1 VKKRVAVGISGG
13 VDSSVAAYLL
23 KQQGYDVLGM
33 FMINWHDTTGTLSGD
48 CPWNDDLIFAELVAR
63 KLDIPLKTIDF
74 SKEYKTRI
82 VDYMFSEYEKGRT
95 PNPDVL
101 CNREVKFDLFLKAAM
116 QEGADYIATGH
127 YCRKSEI
134 QAEGTHIFR
143 LLAGADGSKDQSY
156 FLCQLSQ
163 SQLEKALFPVGNLLK
178 SEVRK
183 IAREQN
189 LATSD
194 RKDSQGLCFIGKIHL
209 PDFLKQKL
217 EGKAGPVIEIPADHP
232 AYKEYAAAHR
242 NFLSTG
248 EGRAE
253 LTADFPYRPEDGT
266 VIGMHNGAHY
276 YTVGQRKGLNI
287 GGKAEPLFVLQ
298 PDTQGNYLYV
308 GMGHAHPGLNRWGL
322 FIPDSDIH
330 WLRHDLALRPG
341 QTRKVM
347 ARVRY
352 RQALQPA
359 TLYRETEGIYMLFE
373 RRQRGITAGQFA
385 AWYDSEE
392 LLGSGVIS

>member
-23 KQQGYDVLGM
+23 KQQGYDVMGM
-33 FMINWHDTTGTLSGD
+33 FMINWHDTAGTLAGD
-48 CPWNDDLIFAELVAR
+48 CPWNDDLLFAELVAR
-63 KLDIPLKTIDF
+63 KLDIPLKTVDF
-74 SKEYKTRI
+74 SEEYKTRI

-101 CNREVKFDLFLKAAM
+101 CNREVKFDLFLKAAL

-127 YCRKSEI
+127 YCRKAEI
-134 QAEGTHIFR
+134 QAEGGKIYR
-143 LLAGADGSKDQSY
+143 LFAGADASKDQSY

-178 SEVRK
+178 SEVRR
-183 IAREQN
+183 IAREHS
-189 LATSD
+189 LATAE

-217 EGKAGPVIEIPADHP
+217 QGKAGAVVEIPADLP
-232 AYKEYAAAHR
+232 VYKAYAGIHR
-242 NFLSTG
+242 QFLSTG
-248 EGRAE
+248 EGRME
-253 LTADFPYRPEDGT
+253 LTRDFVYVPEEGT
-266 VIGMHNGAHY
+266 VIGTHNGAHY

-287 GGKAEPLFVLQ
+287 GGKAEPLFVLK
-298 PDTQGNYLYV
+298 PDTAGNYLYV

-322 FIPDSDIH
+322 FIPGNDIH
-330 WLRHDLALRPG
+330 WLRHDLALGPG
-341 QTRKVM
+341 QTRQVL

-352 RQALQPA
+352 RQALQNA
-359 TLYRETEGIYMLFE
+359 TLYREKEGMVMLFE
-373 RRQRGITAGQFA
+373 KRQRGITAGQFA
-385 AWYDSEE
+385 AWYDGEE
-392 LLGSGVIS
+392 LLGSGVIA